1 MPRTPAATTGLSPP
15 CSAWL
20 QAGARAGGR
29 GGARRRVPERR
40 RPRLPQVGGARS
52 PAPGGSATGDPGF
65 LHGRRR
71 ERPVRDPAE
80 RLAFPWPGARGPPH
94 ARTTGAVRG
103 AAGQPRPPSGAVKP
117 RGRAAGCMRRG
128 TYEPARAH
136 AGGGRAPAP
145 TGTRAC
151 DSPAPGPTTPPSSS
165 PPSPPLPQ
173 PLTRASL
180 EVLPQEVAAGEMLEA
195 KVLGDPLAYGAFTR
209 AWRPEDDRA
218 QEFGSHGFGGEGMA
232 WTAARALG
240 PTAPASVPSARGD
253 LPATPIGRRRGFLR
267 RPRPS
272 APPSATSSPRAT
284 PVQGCWGPRPA
295 SSALWGQR
303 SVRPT
308 RVLF

>member
-136 AGGGRAPAP
+136 AGGRA
-145 TGTRAC
+145 
-151 DSPAPGPTTPPSSS
+151 
-165 PPSPPLPQ
+165 
-173 PLTRASL
+173 
-180 EVLPQEVAAGEMLEA
+180 
-195 KVLGDPLAYGAFTR
+195 GA
-209 AWRPEDDRA
+209 
-218 QEFGSHGFGGEGMA
+218 
-232 WTAARALG
+232 
-240 PTAPASVPSARGD
+240 
-253 LPATPIGRRRGFLR
+253 GRRRR
-267 RPRPS
+267 RGPVPATAPLPVRPPRRARLHPRP
-272 APPSATSSPRAT
+272 PCPSPSPVLALRFSRKKW
-284 PVQGCWGPRPA
+284 PLERCWRPKFWAILWHTVPLPEPGGPRMTARRSLEAMALEGRGWRGRQPA
-295 SSALWGQR
+295 HLARQPLPRYPPHAGIC
-303 SVRPT
+303 RPP
-308 RVLF
+308 L